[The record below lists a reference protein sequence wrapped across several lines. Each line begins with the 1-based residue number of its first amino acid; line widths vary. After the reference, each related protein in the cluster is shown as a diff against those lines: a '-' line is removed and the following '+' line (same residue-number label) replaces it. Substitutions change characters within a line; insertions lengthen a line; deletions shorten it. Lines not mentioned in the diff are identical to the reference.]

1 MSQGIWILEDRWGTM
16 ISEVRKG
23 VWEGRTWGEDNRK
36 GGNLWNVNIYNNKI
50 VRASCRE
57 RV

>member
-1 MSQGIWILEDRWGTM
+1 MSQGRWILEDRWGTM

-36 GGNLWNVNIYNNKI
+36 GGNLWNVNIYNNNTD
-50 VRASCRE
+50 
-57 RV
+57 